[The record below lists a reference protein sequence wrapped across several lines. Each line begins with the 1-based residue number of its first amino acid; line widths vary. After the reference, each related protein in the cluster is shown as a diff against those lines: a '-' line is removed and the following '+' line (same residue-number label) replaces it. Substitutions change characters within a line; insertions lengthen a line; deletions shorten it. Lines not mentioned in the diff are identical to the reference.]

1 MKPQLPAK
9 PFAAGLCP
17 TNPLDMTVNESDVI
31 STLVAGNNFSF
42 RVRFA
47 WRRELF
53 GESDAK
59 NQTGRR

>member
-1 MKPQLPAK
+1 MKPQLPVK
-9 PFAAGLCP
+9 SFATGLCP

-31 STLVAGNNFSF
+31 ATLVAGSTFGF

-53 GESDAK
+53 GESNAK
-59 NQTGRR
+59 D

>member
-9 PFAAGLCP
+9 PFATGLHP